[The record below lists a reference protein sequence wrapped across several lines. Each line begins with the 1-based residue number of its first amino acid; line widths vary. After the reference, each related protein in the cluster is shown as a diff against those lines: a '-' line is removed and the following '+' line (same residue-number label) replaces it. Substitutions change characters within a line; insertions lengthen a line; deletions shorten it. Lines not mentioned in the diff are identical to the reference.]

1 MQSRGQTAVYQLFKS
16 RRKDTDLTAKLID
29 QSGNIEETLYISKQA
44 GYSDVCFNNETNSA
58 FVVFE
63 AEKDIR
69 IAEIGF

>member
-1 MQSRGQTAVYQLFKS
+1 MCKAGDKLLFTNCS
-16 RRKDTDLTAKLID
+16 NPEGRTDLTAKLIN
-29 QSGNIEETLYISKQA
+29 QSGNVEETLYISKQA

-69 IAEIGF
+69 IAKIGF